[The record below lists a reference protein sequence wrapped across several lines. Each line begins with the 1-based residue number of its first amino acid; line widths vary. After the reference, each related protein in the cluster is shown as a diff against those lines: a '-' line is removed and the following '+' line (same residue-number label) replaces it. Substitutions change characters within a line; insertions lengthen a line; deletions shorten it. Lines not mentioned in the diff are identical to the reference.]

1 MIHALEQAGPERAIV
16 DKSLGARQAGADAA
30 VDAASPSGTAD
41 RVKPFRMLLEEHGFS
56 LAIAH
61 LLLQIGLDG
70 LATVVP
76 HDGRWT
82 EADAM
87 AAFLQTPADVDI
99 ITRRRVG
106 RIKAAD
112 LGQRMPCGTPYY
124 SLGCAR
130 RCHRRAKC
138 ALVNQATTPRSWPA
152 NPLLAAGDS
161 ARRRRHDRCA

>member
-1 MIHALEQAGPERAIV
+1 
-16 DKSLGARQAGADAA
+16 
-30 VDAASPSGTAD
+30 
-41 RVKPFRMLLEEHGFS
+41 MLLEEHGFS

-70 LATVVP
+70 LAPVVP

-87 AAFLQTPADVDI
+87 AAFLQTPANVDI

-112 LGQRMPCGTPYY
+112 LSQRIFAERHITAWDVFGGVIVEQNM
-124 SLGCAR
+124 R
-130 RCHRRAKC
+130 R
-138 ALVNQATTPRSWPA
+138 
-152 NPLLAAGDS
+152 
-161 ARRRRHDRCA
+161 